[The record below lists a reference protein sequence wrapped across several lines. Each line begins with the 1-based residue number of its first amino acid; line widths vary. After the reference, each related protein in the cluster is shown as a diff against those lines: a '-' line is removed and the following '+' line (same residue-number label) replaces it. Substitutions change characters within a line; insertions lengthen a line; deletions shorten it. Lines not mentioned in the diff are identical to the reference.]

1 MNNKTVK
8 STAKSLEVA
17 SGPLAASTSFE
28 TQMKVVVPPPVPPKN
43 GRGLFLRDTNNAGSE
58 NREGVERETEIEG
71 KDNLFEW
78 IQGIM
83 LI

>member
-1 MNNKTVK
+1 MNANAKQMQWTTKLSKVLQPPLK
-8 STAKSLEVA
+8 PKWKSL
-17 SGPLAASTSFE
+17 S
-28 TQMKVVVPPPVPPKN
+28 PPVPPKN

>member
-28 TQMKVVVPPPVPPKN
+28 TQMKVVVPPRPPQKWK
-43 GRGLFLRDTNNAGSE
+43 GAVSQRYE
-58 NREGVERETEIEG
+58 
-71 KDNLFEW
+71 
-78 IQGIM
+78 
-83 LI
+83 